1 MQTIT
6 HRTNRRIKNVF
17 INSIF
22 LLFFAVTEKRTE
34 KEYPGLIFIV
44 DLNAYEFNSKLNG
57 LNGGCFSL

>member
-6 HRTNRRIKNVF
+6 HRTTKNVYKF
-17 INSIF
+17 N

-34 KEYPGLIFIV
+34 KEYPGLFFIV